1 MTSPSKT
8 KFRWAVL
15 VLDGPQLIEM
25 EPDERGNLYGV
36 TKEAA
41 VQTLI
46 EWHLDKI
53 ASLQEIDCSQ
63 DDETTD

>member
-1 MTSPSKT
+1 
-8 KFRWAVL
+8 L